1 MTRSLGLILTV
12 SFLLTV
18 TIDQVTKHY
27 CVGVLQGVSFG
38 PFSFSEIH
46 NKGFILGSFSD
57 LPPALRVVSISTLY
71 GFIFLLFL
79 LVQYL
84 LVAKLATLRI
94 GSTFLMGGI
103 SGNTIDRA
111 AFGSVIDFAS
121 IIPKT
126 FFNLADV
133 FQLIGFALIVYSLFR
148 DQEKI
153 WHPNCLRKNY
163 VVNGKLQM
171 RFALK
176 FTSIG
181 FALSFI
187 IGVFT
192 LSFLTLLSIERSH
205 VTAFVISYVVIT
217 LVYLIITFIA
227 GFIISHKYL
236 GPLYAFE
243 LFIEDIVQGKNREFR
258 LRKGDNYKHLED
270 VAEKIR
276 TKFFQG

>member
-1 MTRSLGLILTV
+1 MALKLSVYFILIV
-12 SFLLTV
+12 I
-18 TIDQVTKHY
+18 IDQVTKHY

-79 LVQYL
+79 LSQYL
-84 LVAKLATLRI
+84 LVAKLSTLRI
-94 GSTFLMGGI
+94 GAALLMGGI

-111 AFGSVIDFAS
+111 VYGSVIDFVS
-121 IIPKT
+121 ILPQT
-126 FFNLADV
+126 YFNLADV
-133 FQLIGFALIVYSLFR
+133 FQLLGFSLLVYSLFR
-148 DQEKI
+148 NQEEI

-176 FTSIG
+176 FTAIG

-258 LRKGDNYKHLED
+258 LRKGDQYKHLED

>member
-1 MTRSLGLILTV
+1 MALKLAVYFIV
-12 SFLLTV
+12 IV
-18 TIDQVTKHY
+18 IIDQVTKHY
-27 CVGVLQGVSFG
+27 CVQFLDGTSFG
-38 PFSFSEIH
+38 PFNFSEIH

-84 LVAKLATLRI
+84 LVAKLAALRTGATL
-94 GSTFLMGGI
+94 LMGGI

-111 AFGSVIDFAS
+111 AYGSVIDFIS
-121 IIPKT
+121 IIPQT
-126 FFNLADV
+126 YFNLADV
-133 FQLIGFALIVYSLFR
+133 FQLIGFSLVVYSLFR
-148 DQEKI
+148 DQEEI
-153 WHPNCLRKNY
+153 WHPNCVRKNY
-163 VVNGKLQM
+163 IVNGKLQL

-176 FTSIG
+176 FVSIG
-181 FALSFI
+181 FALSLI

-217 LVYLIITFIA
+217 LIYLIITFVA

-243 LFIEDIVQGKNREFR
+243 LFVEDIVQGKNRDFR
-258 LRKGDNYKHLED
+258 LRKGDNYKHLEEI
-270 VAEKIR
+270 AEKIR
-276 TKFFQG
+276 IKFFQG